1 MNDKLSKRSDSVFH
15 HWITRSKHKSFPV
28 VDEEGALTGIISH
41 LDYHD
46 VAFDENLESLVIV
59 KDLASPNV
67 VTVSVE
73 DTLYTALRKI
83 AARDFSILPVVA
95 AEDPRKLVGVLS
107 RRDIIGAYE
116 KGVIKK
122 TILKD

>member
-1 MNDKLSKRSDSVFH
+1 M
-15 HWITRSKHKSFPV
+15 

-41 LDYHD
+41 LDYRD
-46 VAFDENLESLVIV
+46 VAFDENLDNLVIV